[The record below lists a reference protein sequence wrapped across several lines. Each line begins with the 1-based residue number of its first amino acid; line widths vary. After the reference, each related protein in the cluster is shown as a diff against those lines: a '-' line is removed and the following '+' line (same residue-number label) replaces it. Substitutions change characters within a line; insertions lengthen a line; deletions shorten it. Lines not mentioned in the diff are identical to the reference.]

1 MSVTWL
7 PLLLSCFFLLLVIF
21 INKLAIQTTATLG
34 LGKALIIW
42 VCVGGGFQ
50 LVLHKKPI

>member
-34 LGKALIIW
+34 LGKAPIIW
-42 VCVGGGFQ
+42 VCVGGFQ